1 MPPQLRI
8 PGCIIIGMAE
18 PVQTHVGGPRWEW
31 PHQATNIALLLLAGC
46 LFVDSFVA
54 DATNG
59 AWLVSMMSV
68 LVLIPYGFSQE
79 IQPPVR
85 VFLGFVMTSWAI
97 AQNHGVY
104 TLFGGG
110 WIFYLFLLFLFAFW
124 ERIFGFFRL

>member
-1 MPPQLRI
+1 
-8 PGCIIIGMAE
+8 
-18 PVQTHVGGPRWEW
+18 
-31 PHQATNIALLLLAGC
+31 
-46 LFVDSFVA
+46 VDSFVA